1 MFVPRHDPRRTAG
14 RASGSLLLLV
24 VLLAGAGAWNYHRN
38 LEIERQSEG
47 HRPYE
52 SYATEDIQALREAF
66 ESELTGSEAQFEAA
80 KRRRT
85 RPRGDLGSVSGNV
98 EQFAQTAQTSR
109 AIRRAA
115 AGVAERQN
123 ELSELDRELELRAN
137 FGQGLM
143 RHVKR
148 LTTI

>member
-1 MFVPRHDPRRTAG
+1 MLVSRPDSRRTAG
-14 RASGSLLLLV
+14 RASGSLLFLIVLLV
-24 VLLAGAGAWNYHRN
+24 GAGGRNYHRN

-47 HRPYE
+47 RRPYE
-52 SYATEDIQALREAF
+52 SYSTEDIQALRDAF
-66 ESELTGSEAQFEAA
+66 EAELEGSEAKFEAA
-80 KRRRT
+80 KRQRT

-109 AIRRAA
+109 AIRQAA
-115 AGVAERQN
+115 AGVAERQT
-123 ELSELDRELELRAN
+123 ELGELDRELELRAN

>member
-1 MFVPRHDPRRTAG
+1 MSSSRHDARRTAG
-14 RASGSLLLLV
+14 RASGSLLFLLV
-24 VLLAGAGAWNYHRN
+24 LLMGAGGFNYHRN

-52 SYATEDIQALREAF
+52 SYSTEDIQALRDAF
-66 ESELTGSEAQFEAA
+66 ESELVGSEAKFAAA
-80 KRRRT
+80 KQRRS
-85 RPRGDLGSVSGNV
+85 RPQGDVGSISGNID
-98 EQFAQTAQTSR
+98 QFAQTAQTSR
-109 AIRRAA
+109 AIRAAA

-123 ELSELDRELELRAN
+123 ELSELDRELALRAN
-137 FGQGLM
+137 LGQGLM

>member
-1 MFVPRHDPRRTAG
+1 MSVSRHDARRTAG
-14 RASGSLLLLV
+14 RASGSLLFLLV
-24 VLLAGAGAWNYHRN
+24 LLVGAGGFNYHRN

-52 SYATEDIQALREAF
+52 SYSTEDIQALRDAF
-66 ESELTGSEAQFEAA
+66 ESELVGSEAKFAAA
-80 KRRRT
+80 KRQRT
-85 RPRGDLGSVSGNV
+85 RPKGDLGSVSGNIQ
-98 EQFAQTAQTSR
+98 QFAQTAQTSR
-109 AIRRAA
+109 AIRHAA

-137 FGQGLM
+137 LGQGLM